1 MKSKRLGRGLGALI
15 PQNAEGEEQQSAD
28 SITDL
33 ALSLITV
40 NPYQPRTE
48 FDKKALEELKR
59 SIKEN
64 GVIQPITVRRAE
76 KGYELIAGERRY
88 RAVLDL
94 GFKRVP
100 AYVMEVSSEEKLLEL
115 ALIENIQRE
124 DLNPI
129 EVAKA
134 YKQLQEQYGST
145 QEEVAEK
152 VGKDRAT
159 VANFIR
165 LLKLPKDIQ
174 ASLKVKEI
182 SMGHARALMGLK
194 KERDQLKLWKKVLA
208 QNWSVRKVEQ
218 EVQSFS
224 EKKDAHEPSAHKR
237 RDPYIDDI
245 EERLRSCLGTQV
257 RIKAGNKGGRI
268 EIDYYTN
275 DDLDR
280 IIEAIEGE

>member
-1 MKSKRLGRGLGALI
+1 MKTKRLGKGLEALI
-15 PQNAEGEEQQSAD
+15 PQNAGGEDKQAVE
-28 SITDL
+28 SISDL
-33 ALSLITV
+33 ELSLITV
-40 NPYQPRTE
+40 NPYQPRTD
-48 FDKKALEELKR
+48 FDKKALEDLKR

-76 KGYELIAGERRY
+76 NGYELIAGERRY
-88 RAVLDL
+88 RAVYDL
-94 GFKRVP
+94 GFKRIP
-100 AYVMEVSSEEKLLEL
+100 AYVMDVNSEEKLLEL

-134 YKQLQEQYGST
+134 YKQLQEQYGLT
-145 QEEVAEK
+145 QEQVAEK

-165 LLKLPKDIQ
+165 LLKLPRDIQ
-174 ASLKVKEI
+174 ESLKGKEI

-194 KERDQLKLWKKVLA
+194 KERDQLKLWKKAVT

-218 EVQSFS
+218 EVQNFS
-224 EKKDAHEPSAHKR
+224 EKKKSDESSVFIRK
-237 RDPYIDDI
+237 DPYVEDI
-245 EERLRSCLGTQV
+245 EERLRTYLGTQV
-257 RIKAGNKGGRI
+257 RIKAKNKGGRI
-268 EIDYYTN
+268 EIDYYNN